1 VARVSPMVERQVC
14 VVTGASRGIGR
25 GIALDLGR
33 RGASVG
39 VNYNESEE
47 EAREVV
53 DEINAGEGDAIAVQ
67 GDVSDLDDMRTV
79 RDEVRDEY
87 GGADVLVNNAGVS
100 VDRKFVNME
109 REDWDRVVDTN
120 LGGAFNATKAFFN
133 DISVSSN
140 GRLINVS
147 SVMAQRGNYGQA
159 NFTAAESGLFGFTR
173 TLALE
178 LAASN
183 STANCVAVG
192 FTSTDMLE
200 KVDEG
205 VKEKIRDRIPLGR
218 FAEVEDLTG
227 IVRFLASRDS
237 AYMTGQILGINGG
250 MRG

>member
-1 VARVSPMVERQVC
+1 MVERQVC

-33 RGASVG
+33 HGASVV

-47 EAREVV
+47 KAHEVV
-53 DEINAGEGDAIAVQ
+53 DEINAGDGEAIAVQ
-67 GDVSDLDDMRTV
+67 ADVSDFDAVTEM

-87 GGADVLVNNAGVS
+87 GGIDVLVNNAGIT
-100 VDRKFVNME
+100 VDKKFVNME
-109 REDWDRVVDTN
+109 PEDWSRVIDTN
-120 LGGAFNATKAFFN
+120 LTGAFNATKAFFN
-133 DISVSSN
+133 DISISSN
-140 GRLINVS
+140 GRLVNIS

-183 STANCVAVG
+183 STANCVAMG
-192 FTSTDMLE
+192 FTKTDMLD
-200 KVDEG
+200 KVDED
-205 VKEKIRDRIPLGR
+205 VQEKIRDRIPLGR
-218 FAEVEDLTG
+218 FAEVEDVTG
-227 IVRFLASRDS
+227 IVRFLAGKESG
-237 AYMTGQILGINGG
+237 YMTGQILGINGG

>member
-1 VARVSPMVERQVC
+1 MVERQVC

-25 GIALDLGR
+25 GIALDLGGH
-33 RGASVG
+33 GASVV

-53 DEINAGEGDAIAVQ
+53 EEINDGDGDAIAVQ
-67 GDVSDLDDMRTV
+67 ADVSDIGEVRAM

-87 GGADVLVNNAGVS
+87 GGADVLVNNAGVT
-100 VDRKFVNME
+100 VDRKFVNMD

-120 LGGAFNATKAFFN
+120 LGGTYNATKAFFN
-133 DISVSSN
+133 EISVSSN
-140 GRLINVS
+140 GRLINIS

-159 NFTAAESGLFGFTR
+159 NFAAAESGKFGFTR

-192 FTSTDMLE
+192 FTKTDMLE
-200 KVDEG
+200 KVDDR
-205 VKEKIRDRIPLGR
+205 VKEKIRGRIPLGR
-218 FAEVEDLTG
+218 FADVEDVTG
-227 IVRFLASRDS
+227 IVRFLASPES
-237 AYMTGQILGINGG
+237 AYMTGQIIGVNGG
-250 MRG
+250 MRS